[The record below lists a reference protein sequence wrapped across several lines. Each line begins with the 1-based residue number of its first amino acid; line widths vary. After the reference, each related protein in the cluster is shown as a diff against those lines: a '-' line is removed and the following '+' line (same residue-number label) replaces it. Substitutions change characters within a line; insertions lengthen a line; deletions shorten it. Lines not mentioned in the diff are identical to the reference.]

1 MPNLKIYVDETIFEA
16 SRASLHEALPRIRDL
31 LCEAFQVAPSAC
43 QLAVIPIVGLPDQP
57 QLNIELLILPHA
69 ERTEAVVRAAAEK
82 LRDLLNTVTGK
93 RSAVRI
99 AHLDPVTYVALK

>member
-16 SRASLHEALPRIRDL
+16 SRASFHEALPRIRDL

-43 QLAVIPIVGLPDQP
+43 QLAVIPVVGLPDQP
-57 QLNIELLILPHA
+57 QLNIELLILPHTK
-69 ERTEAVVRAAAEK
+69 RTETVIRAAAEK
-82 LRDLLNTVTGK
+82 LRDLLNTATGAHG
-93 RSAVRI
+93 AVRI

>member
-1 MPNLKIYVDETIFEA
+1 MKIYVDETIFEA